1 MIIETFIAESI
12 ESACPDVSVYPVFAP
27 EYQKLPFVVYQRTN
41 TVRDRHTMQQCLDPV
56 ASFSVMV
63 YSKTYTD
70 GRDISNKIR
79 LAIDNFT
86 GKYGTSDNNVQIA
99 YCYLMEESDG
109 DPVEFEGESKPA
121 YTTDITYAI
130 KYREEC

>member
-1 MIIETFIAESI
+1 
-12 ESACPDVSVYPVFAP
+12 
-27 EYQKLPFVVYQRTN
+27 
-41 TVRDRHTMQQCLDPV
+41 
-56 ASFSVMV
+56 MV

-121 YTTDITYAI
+121 YTTEITYAI